1 MAGKSAFLRTV
12 LLIIGLI
19 VMGIK
24 ITRTADI
31 IGGYNTA
38 ITAIPLIIV
47 AAIYLYVRPR
57 LRKLYAQLLWLI
69 LCLGTAI
76 ILPYGYLYGLMD
88 FKRVRESQEI
98 IVHDFNRGG
107 FDSIL
112 SSNPYRGGG
121 VRLSAHKG
129 HIIDIYADSSLRMV
143 FFYKHFHNSYF
154 CGDLFISNP
163 KLISDRRLYGFLK
176 REFDYRKLNDNWFW
190 IEAYTD
196 K

>member
-1 MAGKSAFLRTV
+1 M
-12 LLIIGLI
+12 GLI
-19 VMGIK
+19 VIGIK

-38 ITAIPLIIV
+38 ITAIPLIII
-47 AAIYLYVRPR
+47 AAIYLYIRPR
-57 LRKLYAQLLWLI
+57 LKRLYAQLLWLV

-112 SSNPYRGGG
+112 SSNPYKGAG

-129 HIIDIYADSSLRMV
+129 HIIDIYADSTLRMV
-143 FFYKHFHNSYF
+143 FFYKHFHNSDF

-163 KLISDRRLYGFLK
+163 ALISDRRLYGFLK
-176 REFDYRKLNDNWFW
+176 REFDYRQLNDNWFW

>member
-1 MAGKSAFLRTV
+1 MAGKSTFLRTA
-12 LLIIGLI
+12 LLIIGLVVI
-19 VMGIK
+19 GIK
-24 ITRTADI
+24 IARTAEI

-38 ITAIPLIIV
+38 FTVIPLIII
-47 AAIYLYVRPR
+47 AAVYLYVRPR
-57 LRKLYAQLLWLI
+57 LRRLYAQLLWLL
-69 LCLGTAI
+69 LCLGVAI
-76 ILPYGYLYGLMD
+76 ILPYSYMYGLLD

-112 SSNPYRGGG
+112 SSNPSKGAG

-129 HIIDIYADSSLRMV
+129 HIIDIYADSTLRMV
-143 FFYKHFHNSYF
+143 LFYKHFHNTDF

-163 KLISDRRLYGFLK
+163 ALINDRRLYGFLK
-176 REFDYRKLNDNWFW
+176 REFAYRRLNDNWFW
-190 IEAYTD
+190 IEADTD